1 MTKTNKNL
9 TEQEETG
16 QQAKPTGGT
25 GAVGRDK
32 IEALTTAMQQMQ
44 GVLSV
49 GTGGSA
55 PGQPAA
61 SPQKPRDTG
70 DTAATQEP
78 AATKKRGS
86 KPAGA
91 DKKSETQ
98 KQVKQSVS
106 QPESVEGF
114 VELDKDATVPVLDH
128 LSKKFGIQ
136 SNDLKK
142 LSMTRGVR
150 ILFDPQYLKVQ

>member
-1 MTKTNKNL
+1 MTRTRKNL
-9 TEQEETG
+9 KEQEE
-16 QQAKPTGGT
+16 QQQTKPTGT
-25 GAVGRDK
+25 GGVGREK
-32 IEALTTAMQQMQ
+32 IDALTNAMQQMQ

-49 GTGGSA
+49 GTGGST
-55 PGQPAA
+55 PGQAAA
-61 SPQKPRDTG
+61 SPEKARDTG
-70 DTAATQEP
+70 DTAAAQEP
-78 AATKKRGS
+78 EATKKKGS
-86 KPAGA
+86 KPSSG
-91 DKKSETQ
+91 KQTETQ
-98 KQVKQSVS
+98 KQIKQSVN

-128 LSKKFGIQ
+128 LSKKFGVQ